1 MPPRHAAG
9 GARSSSWRRAPPR
22 DRSHHTAQ
30 PQLHEPE
37 NVTRVRTLQK
47 PNFRAA
53 RFGIKGQSYFD
64 TLINVGLKTQVYI
77 KEDTEIPAWARTR
90 GFPTVTQTAWPP
102 KFSGKGICLGCASQR
117 GGTA

>member
-9 GARSSSWRRAPPR
+9 GARSSSWRRAP
-22 DRSHHTAQ
+22 HGTEATAQ
-30 PQLHEPE
+30 PQHREPE

-90 GFPTVTQTAWPP
+90 GFPTVTLTAWLP